1 MKVIIK
7 EFQSGGLPNNPSTIH
22 FSCDIKLSPE
32 YFQTLYWDSRD
43 DKHIDE
49 HSEHLGEMVK
59 KEIISYIKKNQN
71 KEDEKNN

>member
-7 EFQSGGLPNNPSTIH
+7 EFQSGGLPNGPSTIH

-43 DKHIDE
+43 DK
-49 HSEHLGEMVK
+49 
-59 KEIISYIKKNQN
+59 
-71 KEDEKNN
+71 

>member
-7 EFQSGGLPNNPSTIH
+7 EFQSGGLLNDPSTIH

-43 DKHIDE
+43 DKFMDE

-59 KEIISYIKKNQN
+59 KEIISYIKENRN
-71 KEDEKNN
+71 YDE

>member
-7 EFQSGGLPNNPSTIH
+7 EFQSGGLPNNSSTIH

-43 DKHIDE
+43 DKYMDE

-59 KEIISYIKKNQN
+59 KEIISYIKENRN
-71 KEDEKNN
+71 YDE